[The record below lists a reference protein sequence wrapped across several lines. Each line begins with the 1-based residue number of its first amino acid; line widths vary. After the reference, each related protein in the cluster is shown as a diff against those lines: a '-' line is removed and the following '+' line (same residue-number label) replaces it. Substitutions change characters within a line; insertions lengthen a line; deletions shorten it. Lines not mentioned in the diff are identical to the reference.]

1 MRVQVCHSS
10 QLPVRVLLV
19 QKAFLQ
25 WEGQK
30 ALLFA
35 LRSPFYRSNRPWKGE
50 KALKNIS
57 IIFDV
62 EVIWHVHIC
71 VQFFW
76 AFKVGLARFL
86 DQSGHRFWP
95 QLPSDDQLRWAAA
108 SVQSRAHARVHGGAL
123 NEVAETVATR
133 CNYCTIVASHIHIL
147 CLKKWQTLADI
158 MQ

>member
-1 MRVQVCHSS
+1 MRNGVVGFGSLAGSDESSWHLGLWGYRCATPRNSLSGSCWCRRHFCNEKAKKRCCSLYVLHST
-10 QLPVRVLLV
+10 
-19 QKAFLQ
+19 
-25 WEGQK
+25 GT
-30 ALLFA
+30 
-35 LRSPFYRSNRPWKGE
+35 KGPE
-50 KALKNIS
+50 KALKSIS

-108 SVQSRAHARVHGGAL
+108 SVQSRAHARVHGGG
-123 NEVAETVATR
+123 R
-133 CNYCTIVASHIHIL
+133 DRGYP
-147 CLKKWQTLADI
+147 
-158 MQ
+158 M